1 MSGPRDWDDEQ
12 GLTDDEA
19 AAGGHGDGHVESVD
33 PPLRARPVPPGLS
46 RRDRKA
52 WREIEGERVAA
63 AINAHRS
70 LEGFRG
76 GFPVKPPKGLGRRG
90 KRSFQVADRAN
101 REQWW
106 QRKRDAQGNDQAI
119 GVLVLVLLLVAAV
132 VVMILVR
139 SGNDDTGRAAGT
151 VPVPSLQPAI
161 SSAAARTSSTSP
173 ATRATTPQASG
184 SGGVAATPTPTRS
197 AAAGGSPS
205 ESGVFGNG
213 SNTSTAAATSTI
225 TPPGVIDVRPEGATV
240 PPDPGPIAAVSSSA
254 RKKPLTTAK
263 AWFAVV
269 CGSKFTEQFGARFTA
284 TKAALTREAWA
295 YADPDRDVRGRQWW
309 QGVQANRETR
319 TCTNMQAARFE
330 GPAPVGRDQ
339 IPVVLTADRQVTS
352 DQTGQIPRRETISE
366 LRMIMR
372 GTDGLWSVG
381 PVVLAG

>member
-1 MSGPRDWDDEQ
+1 MTGPQDWDDDL
-12 GLTDDEA
+12 GPTSDA
-19 AAGGHGDGHVESVD
+19 STGVRGDGHVESVD
-33 PPLRARPVPPGLS
+33 APLRARPAPPGLS

-63 AINAHRS
+63 AVNAHRS

-76 GFPVKPPKGLGRRG
+76 GFPAKPPKGLGRRG
-90 KRSFQVADRAN
+90 KRSFQAADRAN

-139 SGNDDTGRAAGT
+139 SGNDDDSRAAGT
-151 VPVPSLQPAI
+151 PANPVSQAAP
-161 SSAAARTSSTSP
+161 SSAVTTTSSRTP
-173 ATRATTPQASG
+173 TTKTTPPQTGASDG
-184 SGGVAATPTPTRS
+184 AAPTPTPTRS
-197 AAAGGSPS
+197 VAGGGRPS
-205 ESGVFGNG
+205 ESSVFGNG

-225 TPPGVIDVRPEGATV
+225 TPPGVVDVRPESATV
-240 PPDPGPIAAVSSSA
+240 PPDPGPITAVPPTA
-254 RKKPLTTAK
+254 RKNPLTAAK
-263 AWFAVV
+263 VWFGVV
-269 CGSKFTEQFGARFTA
+269 CGSKFTEPFGARFTA
-284 TKAALTREAWA
+284 TRAALTREAWA
-295 YADPDRDVRGRQWW
+295 YADPARDVRGRQWW

-319 TCTNMQAARFE
+319 TCTNMRAARFQ
-330 GPAPVGRDQ
+330 GPAPAGPNQV
-339 IPVVLTADRQVTS
+339 PVVLTADRQVTS

-366 LRMIMR
+366 LRMMMR